1 MIYKLNCSDIAGLIN
16 KNKYKTQLEVF
27 ERIAI
32 DNNLMDGID
41 DSYEQDIL
49 EYAQP
54 EIDRVLESNTMN
66 NLDTTIRK
74 YEDVVKQRVLH
85 DIQNDVVIP
94 TITIPDK
101 IREIVKTNPSAPEV
115 KLFID
120 NDTTVNKICKQI
132 NTIRGTQLEEQ
143 STDKYSTEI
152 HQPVTNRN
160 TRCYVYT
167 TDRYNLCGRIDGQIN
182 NDTIIETKT
191 RRRIWKS
198 PPEYDIIQLRC
209 YMKLLNKPL
218 GILNEQFPDNTSR
231 STRVVWDPKKWN
243 ELHNEIVSALDKFET
258 EYL

>member
-32 DNNLMDGID
+32 DNNLIDKID
-41 DSYEQDIL
+41 DSYEQEII
-49 EYAQP
+49 EYARP
-54 EIDRVLESNTMN
+54 EIQRVLESNTIAD
-66 NLDTTIRK
+66 LDDTIQT
-74 YEDVVKQRVLH
+74 YEHIVKQRVLN
-85 DIQNDVVIP
+85 DIQNEVVIP
-94 TITIPDK
+94 NITIPDK
-101 IREIVKTNPSAPEV
+101 IREIVKTNLSAPEI

-120 NDTTVNKICKQI
+120 NDKTVNKICKQI

-143 STDKYSTEI
+143 STDKYSTKIEKPI
-152 HQPVTNRN
+152 TNRN
-160 TRCYVYT
+160 TRCYVYS

-231 STRVVWDPKKWN
+231 STRINWDQRIWESIDK
-243 ELHNEIVSALDKFET
+243 EIVNALDKFEA
-258 EYL
+258 EFL